1 MSPSL
6 RRIGAACA
14 TVGALALAAI
24 GCGGTSAAIA
34 RALDVSE
41 AQVTA
46 AMQATQRS
54 GTPPQDGASQGQVS

>member
-24 GCGGTSAAIA
+24 GCGGTSAA
-34 RALDVSE
+34 RAKAPTV
-41 AQVTA
+41 AHA
-46 AMQATQRS
+46 APILRREGDMLRR
-54 GTPPQDGASQGQVS
+54 